1 MFIKNLLRRK
11 IRTLLTVLG
20 IGIGVAAIVALGA
33 MADGLG
39 KGYNSML
46 TGSKADLV
54 LSQPNTYDISYSAVD
69 EEIGAQLL
77 AAPEV
82 SEVSGMLQGFV
93 QAEGE
98 PFFFVFGYP
107 EDSFALGRF
116 QIVKGIGLDD
126 REARQMRGKPILLGS
141 AAAEILDKS
150 VGDSM
155 RITGSAF
162 RVVGLYETGDAFE
175 DSGALLPLSEAQ
187 ELLGRPRQVSLFYIR
202 LKDPTLKDRFTTRVE
217 RRWPNLSLSG
227 IQEFADSQALKD
239 MLMGYVWAIGLIDD
253 IKRVF
258 GYHGAEHKA
267 INAYEQGVEL
277 KPERVTQCSIVH
289 PRCGTAFLLI
299 VMVISILVFALV
311 GNPALWIK
319 ILSRIL
325 LIPVIA
331 GIAYEFLKFS
341 AAHQANPIIKILI
354 APGLALQRMTTR
366 EPDLSMLEVSI
377 AALKK
382 LLAEEQLV
390 EERAPVESGE
400 ALTTPSS
407 VRSSV

>member
-1 MFIKNLLRRK
+1 MGKPFNYGGQAVIEGVMMRGRKHMTVAVRNPEGEIVLHTEPLNPRIYSGFINKIPFLRGFTLLWDALVLGM
-11 IRTLLTVLG
+11 RTLMFSADVAMGEEEVEFSGPIAWGTVAISMLAA
-20 IGIGVAAIVALGA
+20 IGI
-33 MADGLG
+33 
-39 KGYNSML
+39 
-46 TGSKADLV
+46 
-54 LSQPNTYDISYSAVD
+54 
-69 EEIGAQLL
+69 
-77 AAPEV
+77 
-82 SEVSGMLQGFV
+82 
-93 QAEGE
+93 
-98 PFFFVFGYP
+98 FFVGP
-107 EDSFALGRF
+107 LLLINLIERLVTD
-116 QIVKGIGLDD
+116 V
-126 REARQMRGKPILLGS
+126 PILLQHLIEG
-141 AAAEILDKS
+141 
-150 VGDSM
+150 
-155 RITGSAF
+155 
-162 RVVGLYETGDAFE
+162 VVRL
-175 DSGALLPLSEAQ
+175 ALFL
-187 ELLGRPRQVSLFYIR
+187 
-202 LKDPTLKDRFTTRVE
+202 
-217 RRWPNLSLSG
+217 
-227 IQEFADSQALKD
+227 
-239 MLMGYVWAIGLIDD
+239 GYVWAIGFIDD

-277 KPERVTQCSIVH
+277 KPEQVAQCSIVH

-299 VMVISILVFALV
+299 VMVISILIFALV
-311 GNPALWIK
+311 GDPPLWIK